1 MSINGIRINR
11 ILQDKINL
19 LTDDELEALG
29 NDYIGQLGVVL
40 WDGNFHIAKIKSF
53 QLNVH
58 ISTNYGY
65 EIGDKDIKF
74 EFEDGRILSLQD
86 FAIVGDTLEVMKKGA
101 INEKLMVA
109 DIQTDALLNKI
120 EFDNGEKMDYGNMDT
135 LEGRVVP
142 MVMDIG
148 WLMNKQ
154 LITFG
159 IDWKRYDL
167 IDFGNKLN
175 YVSGVV
181 KKYGF
186 EEIEFSFKNSQG
198 NIETNIFNSNEFEKY
213 FKPTPEVY
221 RIDEGDVFISN
232 VEEKKVTIKKVYLDP
247 NTKNRQTLIFR
258 PKIVDFVLYDKVSGE
273 RTDNSEMLSNFV
285 KYLILR
291 DYIFDRSN
299 TSPQSQPIV
308 EPKELNMEGDFI
320 GEFVNN
326 NATNLLELEQNN
338 RPLFDLVEMTLSLLN
353 KKFGKGDDIAE
364 KVDVVIDNAD
374 EIITSV
380 QGKDVNLIGLK
391 EIEVIVNEGSPNI
404 KGNKYTSWTEFT
416 DALKPLLE
424 IGVGGYNKVKFK
436 ATFDDG
442 KHIIE
447 RIDVGE
453 NSYNPFDMK
462 VGEYIE
468 RPFGLFDNLDDDI
481 DKYVWDDEI
490 IITEEGEQEPT
501 KEDVENQ
508 IKALNISLMFE
519 DDQERIDEINQKI
532 NALNITLTII

>member
-1 MSINGIRINR
+1 MTYKINR
-11 ILQDKINL
+11 KLQDKINL

-29 NDYIGQLGVVL
+29 NDYIGKQALVV
-40 WDGNFHIAKIKSF
+40 WDGNFHIDKI
-53 QLNVH
+53 
-58 ISTNYGY
+58 ISYRLDTIATEYGGY
-65 EIGDKDIKF
+65 EIGDLNIKF
-74 EFEDGRILSLQD
+74 DFNDGRTLGLQD
-86 FAIVGDTLEVMKKGA
+86 FAIVGDTLSVMERGRL
-101 INEKLMVA
+101 NENLMVA
-109 DIQTDALLNKI
+109 EIKTDGIINKI
-120 EFDNGEKMDYGNMDT
+120 EFDNGKKIDYGNMDT
-135 LEGRVVP
+135 IIDKVVP

-167 IDFGNKLN
+167 IDFVDKLY
-175 YVSGVV
+175 YVSGVA
-181 KKYGF
+181 KMYGF
-186 EEIEFSFKNSQG
+186 ESIEYTFLDNDGNLHTNSFKS
-198 NIETNIFNSNEFEKY
+198 TEFDKT
-213 FKPTPEVY
+213 FKQTPEVY

-232 VEEKKVTIKKVYLDP
+232 EEEKQVTIKKVYLKP
-247 NTKNRQTLIFR
+247 NTNSSPNKPLIFR

-285 KYLILR
+285 SYLIKR
-291 DYIFDRSN
+291 NYIFDRSN
-299 TSPQSQPIV
+299 TSSQSQPIV

-338 RPLFDLVEMTLSLLN
+338 RPLFDLVEMTLTLLN

-380 QGKDVNLIGLK
+380 QGKNANLIGLK
-391 EIEVIVNEGSPNI
+391 EIEVLKNEGSPNI
-404 KGNKYTSWTEFT
+404 EGNKYTSWTEFT
-416 DALKPLLE
+416 NALKPLFE
-424 IGVGGYNKVKFK
+424 VGVGGYNKVKFD

-453 NSYNPFDMK
+453 NSYNPFEIK
-462 VGEYIE
+462 VGEYID
-468 RPFGLFDNLDDDI
+468 RPFGFFDNLDDDI

-490 IITEEGEQEPT
+490 IITESNQQELT
-501 KEDVENQ
+501 REDVENE
-508 IKALNISLMFE
+508 INALKIALSWQ
-519 DDQERIDEINQKI
+519 DDQEKMDEINEKI
-532 NALNITLTII
+532 NALNITLTLI